1 MKVGGGVDRRTRGS
15 GESES
20 SGPFKSFFYAVEIKP
35 TGIVLE
41 GGI

>member
-1 MKVGGGVDRRTRGS
+1 MKIGGGIERRTRGS

-20 SGPFKSFFYAVEIKP
+20 SGTVQSFFHAVEINP
-35 TGIVLE
+35 TGFVVE